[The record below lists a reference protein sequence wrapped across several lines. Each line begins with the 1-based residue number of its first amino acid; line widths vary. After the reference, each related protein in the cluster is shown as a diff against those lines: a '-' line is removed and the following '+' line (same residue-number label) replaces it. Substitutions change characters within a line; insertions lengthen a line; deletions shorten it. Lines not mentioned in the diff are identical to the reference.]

1 MPGGLT
7 PELKIGLD
15 DYSREGRTPEES
27 VTFLKDVLLHRYG
40 PDYTIELFDYMT
52 PAAGDDFAEGVI
64 MEIYRVVRMNN
75 PGDYDRSDMMQRL
88 EKREILERT
97 NFYFV
102 SRIFELSEEERE
114 KLDPEVLA
122 HADKKVRLYR
132 EKMAKSFSDFLGG
145 EVIRF
150 TELVSLAKIERSSV
164 PVSGFQATV
173 EHLSHFEDIGTA
185 SEGCGFW
192 GTISAFEGN
201 TLNDVY
207 YSSLRLERD
216 VILGGDVLSG
226 EKPVPYKVRVIII
239 AGQDN
244 NYHANR
250 EKNLNIEFDVD
261 GDRRSDYSLTFDT
274 NGNLVKVEVPF
285 ELTRDLGLEEWSHGL
300 WYADPSRLVDFVH
313 LEEPKKIDLMLAIAE
328 NLGKAGINVDAFLQG
343 AKGKWADVFNSLLTL
358 NESDAVIKAA
368 EGKPLGA
375 ASLVLKPQFLKE

>member
-201 TLNDVY
+201 TLDDVY

-343 AKGKWADVFNSLLTL
+343 AKGKWADVFNSLLAL
-358 NESDAVIKAA
+358 DESDAVIKAA

-375 ASLVLKPQFLKE
+375 ASLVLKPQFLN

>member
-185 SEGCGFW
+185 SEGCVFSG
-192 GTISAFEGN
+192 SVDAFEGN
-201 TLNDVY
+201 PYNDSY
-207 YSSLRLERD
+207 HFYLSLERD
-216 VILGGDVLSG
+216 MILGEKIATG
-226 EKPVPYKVRVIII
+226 EKRVPYKVRVKVN
-239 AGQDN
+239 AGQEN
-244 NYHANR
+244 FSYMNR
-250 EKNLNIEFDVD
+250 EKNLRVSFDID

-285 ELTRDLGLEEWSHGL
+285 ELATELDIQKWSRGL
-300 WYADPSRLVDFVH
+300 WYGDPSRIVDFDR
-313 LEEPKKIDLMLAIAE
+313 LDEKKKVDLMLTIAE
-328 NLGKAGINVDAFLQG
+328 SLGKAGINVDAFLQG

>member
-1 MPGGLT
+1 VPGGLT

-328 NLGKAGINVDAFLQG
+328 NLGKAGINVDAFLEA

-358 NESDAVIKAA
+358 DESDAVIKAA

-375 ASLVLKPQFLKE
+375 ASLVLKPQFLN

>member
-328 NLGKAGINVDAFLQG
+328 NLGKAGINVDAFLEA

-358 NESDAVIKAA
+358 DESDAVIKAA

-375 ASLVLKPQFLKE
+375 ASLVLKPQFLN

>member
-1 MPGGLT
+1 MPNELT
-7 PELKIGLD
+7 PELRIGLD

-27 VTFLKDVLLHRYG
+27 VDFLKDVLLHRYG
-40 PDYTIELFDYMT
+40 PDYATELFDYVGS
-52 PAAGDDFAEGVI
+52 PAPGDDFAEGVI

-328 NLGKAGINVDAFLQG
+328 NLGKAGINVDAFLEA

-358 NESDAVIKAA
+358 DESDAVIKAA

-375 ASLVLKPQFLKE
+375 ASLVLKPQFLN

>member
-1 MPGGLT
+1 MPGDLT

-15 DYSREGRTPEES
+15 DYSCEGRTPEES
-27 VTFLKDVLLHRYG
+27 VAFLKDVLLHRYG
-40 PDYTIELFDYMT
+40 PDYAIELFDYVGS
-52 PAAGDDFAEGVI
+52 PAPGDDFAEGVI

-75 PGDYDRSDMMQRL
+75 PGDYDKSDMMQRL

-102 SRIFELSEEERE
+102 SRILELSEEGRE

-122 HADKKVRLYR
+122 HADEKVRLYR

-145 EVIRF
+145 EVGRF
-150 TELVSLAKIERSSV
+150 TELASSAKLIHSKH
-164 PVSGFQATV
+164 PDSGFEAMA
-173 EHLSHFEDIGTA
+173 EHSSDFEDICSA
-185 SEGCGFW
+185 SERCGFW

-201 TLNDVY
+201 TLDDVY

-328 NLGKAGINVDAFLQG
+328 NLGKAGINVDAFLEA

-358 NESDAVIKAA
+358 DESDAVIKAA

-375 ASLVLKPQFLKE
+375 ASLVLKPQFLN

>member
-40 PDYTIELFDYMT
+40 PDYATELFDYVGS
-52 PAAGDDFAEGVI
+52 PAPGDDFAEGVI
-64 MEIYRVVRMNN
+64 MEIYRVARMNN
-75 PGDYDRSDMMQRL
+75 PGDYDRSEMMQRL

-102 SRIFELSEEERE
+102 SRILELSEEERE
-114 KLDPEVLA
+114 KLDPEVLVR
-122 HADKKVRLYR
+122 ADEKVRLYR

-145 EVIRF
+145 EVERF
-150 TELVSLAKIERSSV
+150 TELASSAKLIHSKH
-164 PVSGFQATV
+164 PDSGFEAMADHISYFKDV
-173 EHLSHFEDIGTA
+173 GSA
-185 SEGCGFW
+185 SERCSFW

-201 TLNDVY
+201 TLDDVY

-226 EKPVPYKVRVIII
+226 EKPVPYKVRVIVT

-244 NYHANR
+244 NFYAGR

-285 ELTRDLGLEEWSHGL
+285 ELTRDLGLEEWSRGL
-300 WYADPSRLVDFVH
+300 WYADPSRIVDFDR
-313 LEEPKKIDLMLAIAE
+313 LDEKKKVDLMLAIAE
-328 NLGKAGINVDAFLQG
+328 NLGKAGINVEAFLEG
-343 AKGKWADVFNSLLTL
+343 AKGNWADVFNGVLTQ
-358 NESDAVIKAA
+358 EETKAKIEA
-368 EGKPLGA
+368 ADLETTKPA
-375 ASLVLKPQFLKE
+375 ALILKPEFLK